1 MQNTPTV
8 LHSGIA
14 LTNRQMATIRST
26 IAADTNPEEF
36 ELFIEVCK
44 RTGLDPFMKHVFPL
58 VFGKND
64 ASKRRMSIVVA
75 QAGLRLLADRTR
87 DYRPDENEPVYTYTD
102 DTLTRTEELHKCKEI
117 EDLDV
122 RKARIQKINE
132 VYPIDPA
139 NPAGVLKVN
148 VTLWKMDV
156 QGRWHPVSGVAY
168 WNEFAPVRKEAAEY
182 EWVDTGEVYAD
193 SGKPKKRKKAIGALS
208 LVLDSSGNWPKMPLL
223 MIAKCATMQA
233 LRAGWPSVYGGLYD
247 EAEVDK
253 MRTADRSAME
263 AVEEFQQQ
271 QRAAIAG
278 AKNDE
283 YPTVSA
289 DGTLAFVPA
298 GRLVDH
304 FLAEA
309 RGYKTV
315 ATFDA
320 MMTRNRECFT
330 RFWAMH
336 KDDAL
341 QLKAALEAA
350 RDKLR
355 TVQVAAAPTT
365 EVPLPDPLVT
375 DETPPTDSKERFMA
389 AELARIETFR
399 TADQVLDWWNA
410 TSLQAAIIAFE
421 LTKEETAK
429 LRMAGARRKAIV
441 S

>member
-1 MQNTPTV
+1 MQTMPTTT
-8 LHSGIA
+8 HSGVA
-14 LTNRQMATIRST
+14 LTNRQLATIRQT
-26 IAADTNPEEF
+26 IAADTNQDEF
-36 ELFIEVCK
+36 DLFIEVCR

-64 ASKRRMSIVVA
+64 AAKRRMAIVVA
-75 QAGLRLLADRTR
+75 QAGLRLLADRTK
-87 DYRPDENEPVYTYTD
+87 DYRPDENEPVYTYTE
-102 DTLTRTEELHKCKEI
+102 DTLTRTEEMQKCKAI
-117 EDLDV
+117 EDLDA
-122 RKARIQKINE
+122 RKARIQKIHE

-156 QGRWHPVSGVAY
+156 NGRWHPVSGVAY

-182 EWVDTGEVYAD
+182 ELVDTGEVYAD
-193 SGKPKKRKKAIGALS
+193 SGRPKKKKKPIGALS

-253 MRTADRSAME
+253 QRAADRSATE

-289 DGTLAFVPA
+289 DGNLIFVSA
-298 GRLVDH
+298 GRLIDH

-315 ATFDA
+315 AAFDA

-341 QLKAALEAA
+341 QLKAELEAA

-355 TVQVAAAPTT
+355 TVQVSAAPAP
-365 EVPLPDPLVT
+365 EIPLPDHLVT
-375 DETPPTDSKERFMA
+375 EETPPTDTKTKFIA
-389 AELARIETFR
+389 TELVRVETFK
-399 TADQVLDWWNA
+399 TPEEVLDWWNSA
-410 TSLQAAIIAFE
+410 YLQDAIVSFE
-421 LTKEETAK
+421 LTKEETAQ